1 MKKKKLTS
9 IITAVFMMATAT
21 LGFASM
27 ANADPYATTAD
38 IQQRLN
44 AAGYSVGTVDGIL
57 GARTEAAIRA
67 FQAANGLVA
76 DGIVGPAT
84 QAALWSIPATTSTQ
98 QTTTTTSTTT
108 TAATS
113 TTATTGSTAATATTA
128 VTPTV
133 SGSTSFGYDVA
144 EIQRRLQAAG
154 FIVGVIDGILGQRTQ
169 TAIMNFQAAAG
180 LKVDGIVGP
189 ATMAALGG
197 NPAGGSTQTTT
208 SAQQTTS
215 SQQTSTGSTV
225 YNTGNNEND
234 TYTLQQRL
242 TAYGYSVGTIDGI
255 YGVRTDAAVRAFQA
269 ANGLT
274 VDGIVG
280 PATMAAL
287 GLQ

>member
-21 LGFASM
+21 LGFASI

-84 QAALWSIPATTSTQ
+84 QAALWNIPVSASTQ
-98 QTTTTTSTTT
+98 QTTTTTSSTTT

-113 TTATTGSTAATATTA
+113 TTSTTSTAASTAATATSSNSNA
-128 VTPTV
+128 Y
-133 SGSTSFGYDVA
+133 GYDVA
-144 EIQRRLQAAG
+144 EIQQRLQAAG
-154 FIVGVIDGILGQRTQ
+154 FIVGVIDGILGERTQ

-197 NPAGGSTQTTT
+197 NTTVSSTQTTT

-215 SQQTSTGSTV
+215 SQQTSTGSTT
-225 YNTGNNEND
+225 YNTGNNAND

-274 VDGIVG
+274 VDGIAG
-280 PATMAAL
+280 PATLAAL